1 MIKLKG
7 RLDPASTE
15 SQASASAFEP
25 ECQILTCTKLG
36 RLPVSPPSLRSHLS
50 PLFSLTSFSLYS
62 RIRKKEFCFFSSLH
76 FSTFGGGTLL
86 NSRQFVN
93 GGEQREESSV
103 ESNGSCGGQS
113 VFLFAYGTVLVAG
126 EAPTGWSRW
135 GQIPSFIWWRFTVG
149 AGKTTSI
156 TGPPSA
162 PSQNLPPTTQKKT
175 KVIKLSV
182 CGPWWCKQ
190 SQDSAIIVMWLR
202 CRI

>member
-1 MIKLKG
+1 MLLSPSVKSWLAQSW
-7 RLDPASTE
+7 DA
-15 SQASASAFEP
+15 
-25 ECQILTCTKLG
+25 CQYLL
-36 RLPVSPPSLRSHLS
+36 PPSAATFH
-50 PLFSLTSFSLYS
+50 LFSLSHPSLFILELEKKSFV
-62 RIRKKEFCFFSSLH
+62 FFLH
-76 FSTFGGGTLL
+76 CISAPSGGGTLL